1 MRLVLPLLLTTA
13 RLFPASAAFLTQQ
26 STCSF
31 VSRRESSFQCS
42 SSRYHQE
49 EEEEDE
55 DDDEIDADSL
65 GDWRAFRRNLA
76 GMTNADEHEPSVAKI
91 STENEKVLRTQNQVL
106 ANEYKTGAWA
116 HETSMVCIHL
126 LEYVVCLFCAP
137 LSHSLFLSRHISLK
151 WVVSCVDCH
160 WKWKF
165 IAITGIV

>member
-13 RLFPASAAFLTQQ
+13 CLFPASAAFLTQQ

-49 EEEEDE
+49 EEEEEDE

-76 GMTNADEHEPSVAKI
+76 GMTNADEHEPRVAKI

-126 LEYVVCLFCAP
+126 LEYVVCLFWAP
-137 LSHSLFLSRHISLK
+137 LSHSLTLSLSLSLSRDTL
-151 WVVSCVDCH
+151 
-160 WKWKF
+160 
-165 IAITGIV
+165 A